1 MLPFKD
7 NIPRTRFPIVTVAL
21 TAVNAV
27 AYLLEVR
34 HGGGLF
40 AGPSHAVAVHYG
52 ASPNQ
57 LTHHPTSPATWWKL
71 LTSMF
76 LHGSFLA
83 LFGNMIFLAL
93 FGPAVEDAIGRLRYP
108 AFYLL
113 GGLLALAI
121 QVLAEPSSTSPALG
135 SSGAIAVVL
144 GGYLLLYP
152 RARFLSLAL
161 VLFFVSIVEVPALIL
176 LCIWF
181 IEQLYVQLA
190 GLATV
195 GGSGSTGAL
204 VAYAAHL
211 CCFLAGLLVIR
222 LLIRRGRADRT
233 LPVY

>member
-21 TAVNAV
+21 IAVNVV

-40 AGPSHAVAVHYG
+40 AGPSHTVAVRYG
-52 ASPNQ
+52 ASPHQ
-57 LTHHPTSPATWWKL
+57 LIHHAASPVTWWKL

-83 LFGNMIFLAL
+83 LFGNMAFLAL
-93 FGPAVEDAIGRLRYP
+93 FGGAVEDAVGRLRYP

-144 GGYLLLYP
+144 GGYPLLYP

-161 VLFFVSIVEVPALIL
+161 VLFFASLVEVPALIL
-176 LCIWF
+176 LGAWF
-181 IEQLYVQLA
+181 VEQLYVELA

-204 VAYAAHL
+204 VAYGAHV
-211 CCFLAGLLVIR
+211 CCFLFGL
-222 LLIRRGRADRT
+222 LLIRLFVRRDTAEHA

>member
-7 NIPRTRFPIVTVAL
+7 NIPRARFPIVTVAL
-21 TAVNAV
+21 IAVNV
-27 AYLLEVR
+27 LAYLLEVR

-40 AGPSHAVAVHYG
+40 TGPSHTVTVGYG
-52 ASPNQ
+52 ASPHQ
-57 LTHHPTSPATWWKL
+57 LTHHAASSATWWKL

-76 LHGSFLA
+76 LHRSFLA
-83 LFGNMIFLAL
+83 LFGNMVFLAL
-93 FGPAVEDAIGRLRYP
+93 FGGAVEDAIGRLRYP

-135 SSGAIAVVL
+135 SSGAIAAVL

-161 VLFFVSIVEVPALIL
+161 VLFFFSIVEVPALIL
-176 LCIWF
+176 LGVWF
-181 IEQLYVQLA
+181 LEQLYVELA

-211 CCFLAGLLVIR
+211 GCFLFGLLVIR
-222 LLIRRGRADRT
+222 RFVRRGRVERA